1 MTATMCF
8 NYGKIISSS

>member
-8 NYGKIISSS
+8 NYGKIIPSS